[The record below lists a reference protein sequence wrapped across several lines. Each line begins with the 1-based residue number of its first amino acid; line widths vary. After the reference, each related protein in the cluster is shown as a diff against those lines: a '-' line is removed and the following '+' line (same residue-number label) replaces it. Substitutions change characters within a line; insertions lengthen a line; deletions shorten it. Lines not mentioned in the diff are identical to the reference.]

1 MNQSQ
6 ILVVDD
12 DSQLREAI
20 VDTLMLTGY
29 ACLEASSGEEALSIL
44 LKRKVDMV
52 IADIQMDKMD
62 GHTLLR
68 SIRDKYPQI
77 PVLLMTAYANI
88 DGAVRAMRDG
98 AIDYLAKPFA
108 PEVLLNQVSRYV
120 PVKRI
125 TKREPIWADPSTG
138 ELLQL
143 ALKVAATDATVM
155 ITGPSGSG
163 KEVLSRYVHDNSNRA
178 SGPFI
183 AINCAAIPDTMLE
196 STLFGYEKGAFTG
209 AVQACPGKFE
219 QAQGGTILLDEITEM
234 DLNLQSKL
242 LRVLQEREVER
253 LGGRKTI
260 SLDVRVIATSNRDL
274 KQAVA
279 ENKFRED
286 LYYRLNVFP
295 LRWKPLCQRKKD
307 VLPLA
312 KFFLQRHAS
321 ENSRPIP
328 KISDEAVASLEAY
341 AWPGNVR
348 ELENVMQ
355 RAMILCED
363 NVVKSKDLILDDSI
377 SSSAPLAMTAGV
389 EPHLY
394 QEQQQKGAMN
404 PVGAG
409 VAGVGVGAAA
419 GAGAGAGA
427 MGNMAMNSMDAMNNM
442 GNMPMGSMVAPN
454 SMGGVAAMPNMPGMQ
469 GMQGMQGMGG
479 MGAMPPQVPA
489 STMAGQA
496 RVSSMSPSDFARA
509 MSMGGI
515 GMNQGAA
522 VPPNAG
528 YGMHPQDGAANP
540 MAMANMGNMA
550 GMNNMQPNTM
560 GSMGAM
566 AMGSGNGVNGA
577 ASVSGVAGVA
587 ANAAAGV
594 GSGAG
599 AASGAA
605 VAANA
610 RKGAN
615 GSELSAAATSSLDIV
630 RNQKIPSS
638 LGGELKQQ
646 EYQIILDALIDCR
659 GNRQAVADKLG
670 ISPRTLRY
678 KIAKMRDEGMIIPS

>member
-1 MNQSQ
+1 MYQSQ

-20 VDTLMLTGY
+20 VDTLMITGY
-29 ACLEASSGEEALSIL
+29 ACIEASNGDEALSIL
-44 LKRKVDMV
+44 LKRNVDMV
-52 IADIQMDKMD
+52 ISDIQMDGMD

-68 SIRDKYPQI
+68 SIRDKYPQM

-88 DGAVRAMRDG
+88 DGAVKAMRDG

-125 TKREPIWADPSTG
+125 TKREPIWEDPSTG

-143 ALKVAATDATVM
+143 AAKAAASDVTVM

-163 KEVLSRYVHDNSNRA
+163 KEVLSRYVHDNSPRA
-178 SGPFI
+178 SGPFV

-242 LRVLQEREVER
+242 LRVLQEKEVER

-260 SLDVRVIATSNRDL
+260 ALDVRVLATSNRDL

-295 LRWKPLCQRKKD
+295 LRWKPLCQRIGD

-312 KFFLQRHAS
+312 RFFLQRHAS
-321 ENSRPIP
+321 ENSRAIP
-328 KISDEAVASLEAY
+328 ELSKEAIARLESY
-341 AWPGNVR
+341 SWPGNVR

-355 RAMILCED
+355 RALIICNG
-363 NVVKSKDLILDDSI
+363 NVIEASDLILDEAL
-377 SSSAPLAMTAGV
+377 SSAQQQAMSGIAPVLAQEQVQSNPNNMYYTAMPQGTMANAMPAGAAMTAGAAM
-389 EPHLY
+389 P
-394 QEQQQKGAMN
+394 QGAM
-404 PVGAG
+404 P
-409 VAGVGVGAAA
+409 
-419 GAGAGAGA
+419 
-427 MGNMAMNSMDAMNNM
+427 NNM
-442 GNMPMGSMVAPN
+442 G
-454 SMGGVAAMPNMPGMQ
+454 
-469 GMQGMQGMGG
+469 
-479 MGAMPPQVPA
+479 
-489 STMAGQA
+489 
-496 RVSSMSPSDFARA
+496 
-509 MSMGGI
+509 
-515 GMNQGAA
+515 
-522 VPPNAG
+522 
-528 YGMHPQDGAANP
+528 
-540 MAMANMGNMA
+540 
-550 GMNNMQPNTM
+550 
-560 GSMGAM
+560 
-566 AMGSGNGVNGA
+566 
-577 ASVSGVAGVA
+577 
-587 ANAAAGV
+587 
-594 GSGAG
+594 
-599 AASGAA
+599 GAA
-605 VAANA
+605 VANNGAISSQPFNTFIPNIQGFGQGNNTFIPSAFSQNNMMGAANQA
-610 RKGAN
+610 SVAPNEAPSGQAPLDAN
-615 GSELSAAATSSLDIV
+615 TASAEQESPMDFV

-646 EYQIILDALIDCR
+646 EYQAILEALVDCR

-678 KIAKMRDEGMIIPS
+678 KIARMREEGMVIPS